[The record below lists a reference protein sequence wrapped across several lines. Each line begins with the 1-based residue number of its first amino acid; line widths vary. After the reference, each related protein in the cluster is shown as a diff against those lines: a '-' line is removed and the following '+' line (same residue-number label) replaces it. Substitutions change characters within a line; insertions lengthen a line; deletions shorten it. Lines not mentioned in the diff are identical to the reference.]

1 MLAHI
6 KCHYGVAVGA
16 CLFEALKRVT
26 ITIDERYTIDT
37 VVGARNLK
45 RLTRARVLS
54 GVGVGLGERHCNYPL
69 GLVPFVT

>member
-6 KCHYGVAVGA
+6 ERRHSVAEGA
-16 CLFEALKRVT
+16 CLLEALERVT
-26 ITIDERYTIDT
+26 ITIDERYTTDT
-37 VVGARNLK
+37 VVSARNLE

-69 GLVPFVT
+69 GLLPLLS